1 MVRHADTETTV
12 MNEEGYTPRSL
23 ELGDRQGHMRMDQS
37 QSRAEGERV
46 GHGLASLLMFSL
58 EGVGKAGL
66 GDDLSKST
74 GSGL

>member
-1 MVRHADTETTV
+1 MVRHADIEMTV

-23 ELGDRQGHMRMDQS
+23 EIGDRQGHMRMDQS
-37 QSRAEGERV
+37 QSRAEGEWV
-46 GHGLASLLMFSL
+46 GHGPASLLMFSL
-58 EGVGKAGL
+58 EAVGKAGL

>member
-1 MVRHADTETTV
+1 MVRHADTEMTV

-23 ELGDRQGHMRMDQS
+23 EIGDRQGHMGMDQS
-37 QSRAEGERV
+37 QSGAEGER
-46 GHGLASLLMFSL
+46 GEHGQASLLMFSL
-58 EGVGKAGL
+58 EGVCKAGL

>member
-1 MVRHADTETTV
+1 MVRHADTKTTV

-23 ELGDRQGHMRMDQS
+23 ELGDKQGHMRMDQS

-46 GHGLASLLMFSL
+46 GHSLASLLMFSL

-66 GDDLSKST
+66 GDDVSKST